1 MAYRYKNPWA
11 GPTDPADYSTTAAPL
26 DFAGCLL
33 FHVLPKQWDVVKS
46 GVCIAQRVTKEAAE
60 HAASI
65 VSDLL
70 FPTYND
76 VRERMFAKM
85 EEWTSVES

>member
-11 GPTDPADYSTTAAPL
+11 GPTDPIDYSTLVDPVE
-26 DFAGCLL
+26 FAGCQL

-46 GVCIAQRVTKEAAE
+46 GACIAQRVTKEAAE
-60 HAASI
+60 RAASL

-70 FPTYND
+70 FPSYDD
-76 VRERMFAKM
+76 VRDRMFSKI
-85 EEWTSVES
+85 EE